1 MALARFQNLPAEQRA
16 AILEKAAGVF
26 AEQGYAKCSYNDLL
40 RELGMGKSQ
49 AYYYFADKADLFLT
63 AAAACYERFYEE
75 ARTLALPKSADA
87 FWDYVRR
94 LTLLGF
100 RYQSQDP
107 VASKLTRALV
117 GSEVRF
123 RVADALMSPEGTS
136 REQHRRWIELGQ
148 ELGAVRTDLDGELLE
163 RLSLEFAQFV
173 DGFFAERAADA
184 TPRERERYAD
194 VFTDLTKRLFAPA
207 PKALSTKKKG
217 AR

>member
-16 AILEKAAGVF
+16 AILEKAASVF
-26 AEQGYAKCSYNDLL
+26 AEQGYAECSYNDLL

-63 AAAACYERFYEE
+63 AVAACYERFYEE
-75 ARTLALPKSADA
+75 ARTLALPKSAEA

-136 REQHRRWIELGQ
+136 REQHQRWIELGQ
-148 ELGAVRTDLDGELLE
+148 ELGAVRTDLDRELLE

-173 DGFFAERAADA
+173 DGFFAERAESA

>member
-1 MALARFQNLPAEQRA
+1 MALTRFQNLPPEQRA
-16 AILEKAAGVF
+16 AILEKAASVF
-26 AEQGYAKCSYNDLL
+26 ADQGYAECSYNELL

-63 AAAACYERFYEE
+63 AVAACYERFYDE
-75 ARTLALPKSADA
+75 ARVLPLPRNAEE

-100 RYQSQDP
+100 RFQSEDP
-107 VASKLTRALV
+107 VTSKLTRALV

-123 RVADALMSPEGTS
+123 RVADALMSTEGTS
-136 REQHRRWIELGQ
+136 REQHQRWIRLGQ
-148 ELGAVRTDLDGELLE
+148 ELGAVRTDLDPELLV

-173 DGFFAERAADA
+173 DGFFAERAENA
-184 TPRERERYAD
+184 TPRERERHAEI
-194 VFTDLTKRLFAPA
+194 FTDLTQRLFAPA
-207 PKALSTKKKG
+207 PKATSKGKKG